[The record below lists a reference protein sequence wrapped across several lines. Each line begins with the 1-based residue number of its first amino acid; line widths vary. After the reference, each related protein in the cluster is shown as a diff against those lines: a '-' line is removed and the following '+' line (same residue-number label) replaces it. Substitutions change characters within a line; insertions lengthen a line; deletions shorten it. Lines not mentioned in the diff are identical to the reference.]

1 VLVVDVCLAITATD
15 VKEGAATIA
24 RGNVLNRITLPEGT
38 EASGPLT
45 GYSVAPPLKKRE

>member
-1 VLVVDVCLAITATD
+1 M
-15 VKEGAATIA
+15 IA

-45 GYSVAPPLKKRE
+45 GYSVAPPLKKREPPV